1 MVVKVLLQL
10 NEKYDNLFGFV
21 AEFRLGVD
29 RMLMLEDVVL
39 LGGYVTE
46 LDLAIKVNES

>member
-1 MVVKVLLQL
+1 MITCLALWL
-10 NEKYDNLFGFV
+10 S
-21 AEFRLGVD
+21 LGLVD

-46 LDLAIKVNES
+46 LDLGRIKVNKS